1 MGRVVMV
8 GPVVVL
14 VGRVV
19 MVGPVVVLVGRVV
32 MVVTGAGRDHPT
44 VAVEVPT

>member
-1 MGRVVMV
+1 MV

-32 MVVTGAGRDHPT
+32 MVVTGAGRDHPN

>member
-1 MGRVVMV
+1 MV
-8 GPVVVL
+8 GPVRGVL

-32 MVVTGAGRDHPT
+32 MVVTGAGKDPPT